1 MSSFVT
7 KVAFQSNKS
16 LLFST
21 AYNYSYDYANNYYQP
36 RPQQPQQPPPP
47 PPPPSLAPNHGNPMQ
62 NAWATYQ
69 NNGQAPPEHQH
80 FSQPPPPN
88 TNHAPSMSGPG
99 SFVPPTPPRHTYT
112 QPHPAFSNGVPMSH
126 PSPSNG
132 PNNGVIRFKLQ
143 QKPQQKQNLDMPGS
157 KSAFSSTSPTKMSQG
172 TGHQPNTF
180 PDHSSPST
188 ANRTNISSNTNGST
202 SVQGVGAKMSSGQSD
217 KPNNSTNSGQQWPPE
232 LHEYVTRAFAVS
244 SDELDKDRIEI
255 ILKGKITKAINEGNM
270 HTKDWKNEPLPVL
283 TKASSANDVP
293 PFSSPFKQQTT
304 TPPKK
309 AFRPYEQSKSVVKSK
324 PNLADP
330 VKGSTHSNSYSSGD
344 YSDSSDDS
352 DSKMKTYGKRF
363 YHEDTPSKK
372 KLKKKR

>member
-1 MSSFVT
+1 M
-7 KVAFQSNKS
+7 N
-16 LLFST
+16 
-21 AYNYSYDYANNYYQP
+21 
-36 RPQQPQQPPPP
+36 
-47 PPPPSLAPNHGNPMQ
+47 
-62 NAWATYQ
+62 
-69 NNGQAPPEHQH
+69 
-80 FSQPPPPN
+80 
-88 TNHAPSMSGPG
+88 
-99 SFVPPTPPRHTYT
+99 
-112 QPHPAFSNGVPMSH
+112 
-126 PSPSNG
+126 
-132 PNNGVIRFKLQ
+132 
-143 QKPQQKQNLDMPGS
+143 
-157 KSAFSSTSPTKMSQG
+157 
-172 TGHQPNTF
+172 
-180 PDHSSPST
+180 
-188 ANRTNISSNTNGST
+188 
-202 SVQGVGAKMSSGQSD
+202 SGQSD
-217 KPNNSTNSGQQWPPE
+217 KQPNNSTNSGQQWPPE